1 MSESKSR
8 SSSSGSNSHL
18 ESTGHLLQCPLCSSP
33 YDEYDHEAKLLSCHH
48 SLCLGCAKQLAIDR
62 QAFKCPLCRKKTAVP
77 PKGGVSVLQTN
88 FNVSSV
94 RDIVIPGAP
103 TTESCAKH
111 SGQPLLFFCETCMQ
125 PICMNC
131 TVLDH
136 EKSSGHVIKDI
147 TETVKLHSEILS
159 SKVHKAEKALT
170 LRQSTLQCL
179 KTEMGTLETTKS
191 VSVDQL
197 HETFTQLQTKL
208 EGRKKALLK
217 EIEETYSTKKQE
229 IVEKAQGIKAE
240 AKELQQVKAD
250 YQQAVESGNPI
261 RIVKVATN
269 IEAVRSLELM
279 YQKENNAKETK
290 GFIEWK
296 YDKGLMS
303 FVEAMNN
310 FGEIR
315 TSKPLPG
322 QIDVSVPH
330 CTASIPTNIRVEILS
345 SEGNEIDGL
354 PITVNIAGPNGSQ
367 LATKVHNQGKGVYFV
382 RFRPKLPGPHTV
394 HIMLLKQ
401 PLGDFSRAFV
411 VESNNPIQVIGG
423 EGKKDG
429 QLFHPTSVL
438 LGPNNQLYVADMGNK
453 RIQMF
458 DLEGHPNGTFGV
470 GSSKATTY
478 DIAINTATE
487 ELFCTKVAPDG
498 ETGRMVAN
506 SVRVFGLD
514 GEKKRQFINRGMI
527 NALFITLNSKGWII
541 CSDAADNCVYIY
553 SKEGTVLR
561 KFGSSGTEPGQF
573 RFPSALC
580 VTKNDEIY
588 VSDTR
593 NHRIQIFKPD
603 GNFVK
608 EFGTH
613 GEEPGEL
620 FSPRGVAVDDQGN
633 VLVADSQNRIQ
644 VFRTDGTFV
653 ALIDSQKDPIS
664 EPYNMAVTKDGH
676 VYVADFKNNCIKKFK
691 YM

>member
-8 SSSSGSNSHL
+8 TSSSGSNSHI

-33 YDEYDHEAKLLSCHH
+33 YDEYEHEAKLLSCHH

-62 QAFKCPLCRKKTAVP
+62 QVFKCPLCRKKTAVP
-77 PKGGVSVLQTN
+77 PKGGVSALQTN
-88 FNVSSV
+88 FYVSSV
-94 RDIVIPGAP
+94 RDIVVPGAP
-103 TTESCAKH
+103 TTESCPKH

-147 TETVKLHSEILS
+147 TDTVKLHSEILS
-159 SKVHKAEKALT
+159 SKVQKAEKALAA
-170 LRQSTLQCL
+170 RQNALQCL
-179 KTEMGTLETTKS
+179 KTELGTLETTKT
-191 VSVDQL
+191 VSMGQL
-197 HETFTQLQTKL
+197 LETFTQLQTKL

-217 EIEETYSTKKQE
+217 EIEDTYAAKKQE
-229 IVEKAQGIKAE
+229 IVEKAQAIKGD
-240 AKELQQVKAD
+240 AKELQKVQTD
-250 YQQAVESGNPI
+250 YQETIESGNPI
-261 RIVKVATN
+261 RIVKSATN

-279 YQKENNAKETK
+279 YHNENIVKETK

-296 YDKGLMS
+296 YERGLQP

-310 FGEIR
+310 FGEVK

-322 QIDVSVPH
+322 QIDVSIPH
-330 CTASIPTNIRVEILS
+330 CTASLPTGIRIEILS

-354 PITVNIAGPNGSQ
+354 PITVNIAGPGDSK
-367 LATKVHNQGKGVYFV
+367 LAAKVHNQGGGVYLV
-382 RFRPKLPGPHTV
+382 RFRPKVPGPHTV
-394 HIMLLKQ
+394 HILLLNQ

-411 VESNNPIQVIGG
+411 VESNNPVQVIGS

-429 QLFHPTSVL
+429 ELFHPTSVL
-438 LGPNNQLYVADMGNK
+438 LGPNNKLYVADMGNK

-458 DLEGHPNGTFGV
+458 DLQGNATGTFGV

-478 DIAINTATE
+478 DIAVNTATE
-487 ELFCTKVAPDG
+487 ELFCTKVAPD
-498 ETGRMVAN
+498 EESGRMMAN

-561 KFGSSGTEPGQF
+561 KFGSPGSQPGQF
-573 RFPSALC
+573 QFPSAIC
-580 VTKNDEIY
+580 VAKNDHIY
-588 VSDTR
+588 ISDTR
-593 NHRIQIFKPD
+593 NHRIQIFQPD
-603 GNFVK
+603 GNFVR
-608 EFGTH
+608 EFGSH
-613 GEEPGEL
+613 GEGPGEL
-620 FSPRGVAVDDQGN
+620 FSPRGVAVDNQGN

-644 VFRTDGTFV
+644 VFRHDGTFIS
-653 ALIDSQKDPIS
+653 LIDSQKDPIS
-664 EPYNMAVTKDGH
+664 EPYNMAVTKDGY
-676 VYVADFKNNCIKKFK
+676 VYMADFKNNCIKKFK